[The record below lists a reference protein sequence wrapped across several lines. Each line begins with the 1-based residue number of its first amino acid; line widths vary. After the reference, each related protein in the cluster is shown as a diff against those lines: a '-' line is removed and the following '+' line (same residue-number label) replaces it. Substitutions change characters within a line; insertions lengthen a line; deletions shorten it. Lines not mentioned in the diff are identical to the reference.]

1 MGEEA
6 GKEALNGILMFYE
19 GKREELI
26 PILQE
31 TQGIYGYLPEEPI
44 EMIANFLKIKKGEV
58 YSVASFYNQFRLIPL
73 GRNMVTLCR
82 GTACHIRGAPQ
93 ILEEISKAIN
103 LKEGE
108 TSLDLEY
115 TLETVACIG
124 CCALAPCVKVNH
136 KIYGDLTPAKTREL
150 FQLSN

>member
-108 TSLDLEY
+108 TSSDLEY

-124 CCALAPCVKVNH
+124 CCALAPCVKINH
-136 KIYGDLTPAKTREL
+136 KIYGDLTPTKTKEL
-150 FQLSN
+150 FHA